1 MADDIYSKVIREYS
15 KTGSVKQSAEN
26 AGTSL
31 VRAQRILITEGL
43 WSSPTSDKVCELY
56 RQGKTVK
63 EIAEILYVSE
73 KTVQAYLPYTRSEK
87 GYGGAERSAD
97 AIKSKDYRKRMHH
110 ANESQ
115 VSADSFAEEL
125 KEMEKK
131 KEALRK
137 ISLNVLSDE
146 ELSKAWEE
154 YDRKVV
160 KEGRNAEL
168 GKMTVED
175 LYYDHM
181 KKAPEVFRLE
191 LSLDLEYVRDK
202 DFEVLRKYGKVE
214 KGITREVL
222 VPSDITLHALNYVI
236 LRAFG
241 WQNSHLHHFRL
252 PDAVFQEIIGGKNKP
267 KRRGYV
273 KNDGL
278 YKDWMKLCG
287 IYFRFPSDDFED
299 LYWDD
304 DYEEGESIRTWF
316 RRKYTGPYHY
326 YGDCEHYIV
335 ANGDAREFYEDNPV
349 IREPVTFD
357 EWEKRQKEGGKKPID
372 RIKPIDQAT
381 IFDVGYGMQGRMDEL
396 IERIPLVELMMPEG
410 VKKVK
415 NLKKRL
421 KELAADQEKTVYD
434 LPVIPLTSELIYAYD
449 YGDGWE
455 VKIRLKD
462 CYYTMSR
469 YDIAGEMRKGSMVT
483 AIMDSKRAIADDSAY
498 DMNNQP
504 AGKALALK
512 VATVF
517 HKSRPQCIAL
527 DGMNLMDDVGGIH
540 GYINFLRTIHG
551 DDPDEKEE
559 MKEWAR
565 YMGWTGRMNKPE
577 TVL

>member
-1 MADDIYSKVIREYS
+1 MADDLYSRVIREYR

-43 WSSPTSDKVCELY
+43 WSSPTSDRVCDLY

-63 EIAEILYVSE
+63 EIAEILFVSE
-73 KTVQAYLPYTRSEK
+73 KTVQAYLPYIRSEK
-87 GYGGAERSAD
+87 GYGGTERSAD
-97 AIKSKDYRKRMHH
+97 AVKSKDYRRRMQH

-115 VSADSFAEEL
+115 VSAETFAEEL
-125 KEMEKK
+125 EEMEKK
-131 KEALRK
+131 KEEQRN
-137 ISLNVLSDE
+137 ISFNVLSDE

-154 YDRKVV
+154 YDRKAVE
-160 KEGRNAEL
+160 EGKNAEL
-168 GKMTVED
+168 GNMTVEE
-175 LYYDHM
+175 LYHDHM

-191 LSLDLEYVRDK
+191 LSLDMDYVNDK
-202 DFEVLRKYGKVE
+202 EFEVLRKYGKVE
-214 KGITREVL
+214 KWITREVL
-222 VPSDITLHALNYVI
+222 VPADITLHALNYVI

-252 PDAVFQEIIGGKNKP
+252 PQTVFQKVTGGKNKP
-267 KRRGYV
+267 DRHGYV

-287 IYFRFPSDDFED
+287 IYFRFPSEDFED

-304 DYEEGESIRTWF
+304 DYEEGESIRSWF

-326 YGDCEHYIV
+326 YGAGEHYIV
-335 ANGDAREFYEDNPV
+335 ANADARDLYEDNPM
-349 IREPVTFD
+349 IREPITFD
-357 EWEKRQKEGGKKPID
+357 EWQKFQKNGGKKPVE

-381 IFDVGYGMQGRMDEL
+381 IFDIGYEMQGRMDEL
-396 IERIPLVELMMPEG
+396 IERIPLKELMMPEG

-415 NLKKRL
+415 NLTKRL
-421 KELAADQEKTVYD
+421 KELEKEQEKTDVN
-434 LPVIPLTSELIYAYD
+434 LPVIPLTSELIHAYD

-469 YDIAGEMRKGSMVT
+469 YDIADEMRKGSMVT

-504 AGKALALK
+504 VGKALALK
-512 VATVF
+512 IATVF
-517 HKSRPQCIAL
+517 YKRRPQCIAL

-540 GYINFLRTIHG
+540 GYIEFLRTIHG

-559 MKEWAR
+559 SKEWAR
-565 YMGWTGRMNKPE
+565 FMGWTGRMNKPE